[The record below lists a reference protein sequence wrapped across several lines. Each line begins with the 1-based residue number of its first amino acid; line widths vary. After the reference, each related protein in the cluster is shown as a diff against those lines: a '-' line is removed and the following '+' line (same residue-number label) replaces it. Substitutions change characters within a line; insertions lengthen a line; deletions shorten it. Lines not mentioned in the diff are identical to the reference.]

1 VLTAFSVVI
10 LPLTLFAG
18 IFGMNVLFPFEATVE
33 AFWAILGGM
42 VVALVSMVAYFRSR
56 GWL

>member
-1 VLTAFSVVI
+1 
-10 LPLTLFAG
+10 
-18 IFGMNVLFPFEATVE
+18 VE